1 MSKRRRHASR
11 WLGWIAALALASP
24 ALADD
29 QSQPAAP
36 SAEQRQ
42 RMAEVHQKMADCLK
56 SNRPFADC
64 RAEMHQACR
73 GMMGEAAC
81 PMMGQGGGGMGPGM
95 MGHGKGMGPGMMGG
109 PAQGQPAPSA
119 PAPETDKK

>member
-1 MSKRRRHASR
+1 MSKRRRYTSP
-11 WLGWIAALALASP
+11 WLGLIAALALASP

-36 SAEQRQ
+36 STEQRQ
-42 RMAEVHQKMADCLK
+42 RMAEVHQKRADCLK
-56 SNRPFADC
+56 SSRPIAEC

-95 MGHGKGMGPGMMGG
+95 MGHGRGMGPGMMGG
-109 PAQGQPAPSA
+109 PAQGPPAPSA
-119 PAPETDKK
+119 PAPETEKK